1 MARAARRPDSSAAE
15 ASDRVGFFIP
25 YRYAVAARA
34 TGYPALRPWLV
45 AAEPRMREIL
55 REIAARLP
63 RIVDGAPPPAPR
75 WEQDWFPRLD
85 AAAAYA
91 IVQTVRPARIVEV
104 GSGHS
109 TRFLAKAIRDASL
122 ATRLLCID
130 PAPRARIDSLGIEH
144 LAEALGDQH
153 AALVVGLRA
162 GDILFVDSSH
172 IAMPGT
178 DVDLVIGTLLPRL
191 APGVLVHFHDI
202 FLPDAYPRGWAWRG
216 YNEQIAVAALLQG
229 GGYAIEHSSRWLATR
244 RRRWLQAAGLDA
256 MPLRRGVRESSLW
269 LVKRA

>member
-1 MARAARRPDSSAAE
+1 MGETAPRATPARAAP
-15 ASDRVGFFIP
+15 SDGPGFFIP
-25 YRYAVAARA
+25 YRHAAAARA
-34 TGYPALRPWLV
+34 TGYPALRPWLA

-55 REIAARLP
+55 REIATRLP
-63 RIVDGAPPPAPR
+63 RMVDGAPPPAPR

-91 IVQTVRPARIVEV
+91 IVQTVRPARIIEV

-109 TRFLAKAIRDASL
+109 TRFLAKAIRDAAL
-122 ATRLLCID
+122 ATRLVCID
-130 PAPRARIDSLGIEH
+130 PAPRAAINQLGIEH
-144 LAEALGDQH
+144 LPELLGVRHAE
-153 AALVVGLRA
+153 LVAGLRA

-202 FLPDAYPRGWAWRG
+202 FLPDAYPQGWAWRG
-216 YNEQIAVAALLQG
+216 YNEQLAVAALLQG
-229 GGYAIEHSSRWLATR
+229 GGYAIEHASRWLATR
-244 RRRWLQAAGLDA
+244 RRHWLQAAGLDA
-256 MPLRRGVRESSLW
+256 VPLRRGVRESSLW
-269 LVKRA
+269 LVKRG

>member
-1 MARAARRPDSSAAE
+1 MCGI
-15 ASDRVGFFIP
+15 V
-25 YRYAVAARA
+25 
-34 TGYPALRPWLV
+34 
-45 AAEPRMREIL
+45 
-55 REIAARLP
+55 REIARRLP
-63 RIVDGAPPPAPR
+63 RMVDGAPPPAPR

-85 AAAAYA
+85 AATAYT
-91 IVQTVRPARIVEV
+91 IVQTVRPARIIEV

-130 PAPRARIDSLGIEH
+130 PAPRAPIGALPLEH
-144 LAEALGDQH
+144 LPEVLGGQH
-153 AALVVGLRA
+153 AKLVARLRA

-172 IAMPGT
+172 IVMPGT

-202 FLPDAYPRGWAWRG
+202 FLPDPYPHGWTWRG
-216 YNEQIAVAALLQG
+216 YNEQIAVAALIQG

-244 RRRWLQAAGLDA
+244 RRAWLQAAGLDA
-256 MPLRRGVRESSLW
+256 VPLRRGVCESSLW
-269 LVKRA
+269 LVKRS

>member
-1 MARAARRPDSSAAE
+1 MGRAASRLAPSVVE
-15 ASDRVGFFIP
+15 ASDRSGFFIP
-25 YRYAVAARA
+25 HRYASAARPA
-34 TGYPALRPWLV
+34 GYPALRPWLA

-55 REIAARLP
+55 REIATRLP
-63 RIVDGAPPPAPR
+63 RMVDGGPPPAPR

-91 IVQTVRPARIVEV
+91 IVQIARPARIVEV

-109 TRFLAKAIRDASL
+109 TRFLAKSIRDASL
-122 ATRLLCID
+122 GTRLLCID
-130 PAPRARIDSLGIEH
+130 PAPRAPISALGIEH
-144 LAEALGDQH
+144 LPEVLSTRH
-153 AALVVGLRA
+153 VALVANLRPD
-162 GDILFVDSSH
+162 DILFVDSSH

-202 FLPDAYPRGWAWRG
+202 FLPDAYPRGWAWRC
-216 YNEQIAVAALLQG
+216 YNEQIAVAALIQG
-229 GGYAIEHSSRWLATR
+229 GGYAIELSSRWLATR
-244 RRRWLQAAGLDA
+244 RRHWLQAAGLDA
-256 MPLRRGVRESSLW
+256 VPRRRGVRESSLW